1 MTAGSP
7 PYDSSA
13 PDDALEHVRRALET
27 DEPAPPLATL
37 AAAVGLSRAHL
48 ARAFRHRYGLPP
60 AAYARAHRFRRLR
73 AGLAQADSVSAAVA
87 AAGFGSDSRVYERSD
102 ALLGMSPARWR
113 QGGAGIA
120 IRYTTLDSPF
130 GRVLV
135 AATARGLCAVEIG
148 DNDDA
153 LSAAL
158 CAAFPQAALSRE
170 DDGRDTWLA
179 PALTRIAAELAG
191 SEAPTPPID
200 VAGTAFQWRVWQA
213 LTRIPRGTTVSY
225 AQLATTIGTPNAARA
240 VGSACGSNR
249 LALVVPCHRV
259 VREDGSLGGW
269 RWGLA
274 RKRAVLEAEQIT
286 VSALPVARPPRARTG
301 R

>member
-1 MTAGSP
+1 MTARIP
-7 PYDSSA
+7 NPSA
-13 PDDALEHVRRALET
+13 IPDDALERVRRALET
-27 DEPAPPLATL
+27 EEPTPPLATL

-48 ARAFRHRYGLPP
+48 ARAFRRRYGLPP
-60 AAYARAHRFRRLR
+60 AAYARAQRFRRLR

-113 QGGAGIA
+113 QGGAGVA
-120 IRYTTLDSPF
+120 IRYTTLESPF

-148 DNDDA
+148 DDDDA

-158 CAAFPQAALSRE
+158 RIAFPQAALSRE

-179 PALTRIAAELAG
+179 PALARIAAELAG
-191 SEAPTPPID
+191 SEIPAPPID
-200 VAGTAFQWRVWQA
+200 VTGTAFQWRVWQA

-225 AQLATTIGTPNAARA
+225 AELATTIGAPNAARA

-259 VREDGSLGGW
+259 IREDGGLGGW
-269 RWGLA
+269 RWGLE
-274 RKRAVLEAEQIT
+274 RKRAVLDAERATASGTPAI
-286 VSALPVARPPRARTG
+286 RPTRVRSS

>member
-1 MTAGSP
+1 MTARNPS
-7 PYDSSA
+7 DSFA
-13 PDDALEHVRRALET
+13 PDDALERVRRALET
-27 DEPAPPLATL
+27 EEPTPPLATL
-37 AAAVGLSRAHL
+37 AAAVGLSRTHL
-48 ARAFRHRYGLPP
+48 ARAFRLRYGLPP
-60 AAYARAHRFRRLR
+60 AAYARAQRFRRLR

-113 QGGAGIA
+113 QGGAGVA
-120 IRYTTLDSPF
+120 IRYTTLGTPF

-148 DNDDA
+148 DDDDA
-153 LSAAL
+153 LIADL
-158 CAAFPQAALSRE
+158 RAAFPRATLSRE
-170 DDGRDTWLA
+170 DDGRDAWLA
-179 PALTRIAAELAG
+179 PALARIAAEIAG
-191 SEAPTPPID
+191 SEAPVPPID
-200 VAGTAFQWRVWQA
+200 VTGTAFQWRVWQA
-213 LTRIPRGTTVSY
+213 LTRIPRGSTVSY
-225 AQLATTIGTPNAARA
+225 AGLAAAIGAPNAARA

-259 VREDGSLGGW
+259 IREDGSLGGW

-274 RKRAVLEAEQIT
+274 RKRAVLEAERAA
-286 VSALPVARPPRARTG
+286 VGALPAARPPRARMG

>member
-1 MTAGSP
+1 MTSHALRGTAGH
-7 PYDSSA
+7 
-13 PDDALEHVRRALET
+13 DDALERVRRALET
-27 DEPAPPLATL
+27 EEPAPPLATL

-48 ARAFRHRYGLPP
+48 ARAFRQRYGLPP

-73 AGLAQADSVSAAVA
+73 AGLAQADSVSDAVA

-102 ALLGMSPARWR
+102 ALLGMSPAHWR
-113 QGGAGIA
+113 RGGAGIA
-120 IRYTTLDSPF
+120 IRYTTLGSPF

-135 AATARGLCAVEIG
+135 AATARGLCAVDIG
-148 DNDDA
+148 DDDDA

-158 CAAFPQAALSRE
+158 RAAFPQAMLSRE

-179 PALTRIAAELAG
+179 PALARIAGELAG
-191 SEAPTPPID
+191 SEAPAPPID

-213 LTRIPRGTTVSY
+213 LTHIPRGTTVSY
-225 AQLATTIGTPNAARA
+225 AELAATIGAPKAARA

-259 VREDGSLGGW
+259 IREDGSLGGW
-269 RWGLA
+269 RWGLE
-274 RKRAVLEAEQIT
+274 RKRVVLEAERAIAGSLP
-286 VSALPVARPPRARTG
+286 SAHPPRARTD

>member
-1 MTAGSP
+1 MTARIP
-7 PYDSSA
+7 NPSA
-13 PDDALEHVRRALET
+13 IPDDALEHVRRALET
-27 DEPAPPLATL
+27 EEPTPPLATL

-48 ARAFRHRYGLPP
+48 ARAFRRRYGLPP
-60 AAYARAHRFRRLR
+60 AAYARAQRFRRLR

-113 QGGAGIA
+113 QGGAGVA
-120 IRYTTLDSPF
+120 IRYTTLESPF

-148 DNDDA
+148 DDDDA

-158 CAAFPQAALSRE
+158 RVAFPQAALSRE

-179 PALTRIAAELAG
+179 PALARIAAELAG
-191 SEAPTPPID
+191 SEVPAPPID
-200 VAGTAFQWRVWQA
+200 VTGTAFQWRVWQA

-225 AQLATTIGTPNAARA
+225 AELATTIGAPNAARA

-259 VREDGSLGGW
+259 IREDGGLGGW
-269 RWGLA
+269 RWGLE
-274 RKRAVLEAEQIT
+274 RKRAVLDAERATASGTPAI
-286 VSALPVARPPRARTG
+286 RPTRARSS

>member
-1 MTAGSP
+1 MPVRTSTP
-7 PYDSSA
+7 SA
-13 PDDALEHVRRALET
+13 IPDDALERVRRALES
-27 DEPAPPLATL
+27 DEPAPPLAIL
-37 AAAVGLSRAHL
+37 AATVGLSRTRL
-48 ARAFRHRYGLPP
+48 TRAFRRRYGLPP

-73 AGLAQADSVSAAVA
+73 AGLAQAGSVSAAVA
-87 AAGFGSDSRVYERSD
+87 DAGFGSDSRVYERSD

-113 QGGAGIA
+113 QGGAGVA
-120 IRYTTLDSPF
+120 IRYTTLESPF

-148 DNDDA
+148 DDDDA
-153 LSAAL
+153 LIADL
-158 CAAFPQAALSRE
+158 HTAFPQAALSRE

-191 SEAPTPPID
+191 SEAPPPPVD

-225 AQLATTIGTPNAARA
+225 AGLATAIGAPNAARA

-259 VREDGSLGGW
+259 IREDGSLGGW
-269 RWGLA
+269 RWGLE
-274 RKRAVLEAEQIT
+274 RKRAVLDAERAT
-286 VSALPVARPPRARTG
+286 VSALPGARPPRARTG